1 MRVAES
7 DHLLS
12 PAMHR
17 WAQGVK
23 LAEEIRHF
31 FNLNMHSY
39 CKVSVLKDF
48 SRCDVLLTICI
59 LVVSILIL
67 PTGAFAENTTEHATD
82 NGPVLL
88 WSVPNGDFNYAS
100 GSMKNIACPGDG
112 SIVIAGYS
120 RGVVGARNRDGDL
133 IWSWRTQET
142 GAHVWS
148 VESSPKGKYT
158 GAILSYTGSERNDEF
173 VYLDEYG
180 NILWKRTLSKNP
192 SVWGISQSENGKI
205 IAIPGPGNVS
215 YFDETGKNIGT
226 SITGGSPWLIAT
238 SDDGNTTAVIVS
250 GSFSPY
256 RLLLTGPDGTIAWE
270 VPTDSAIDLAIS
282 GDGRYILLVGADR
295 IRQFSSEGR
304 ELWNY
309 SISPRFTDVSGSE
322 DGSYVAAEFQYYL
335 WFFNRTGDRLSE
347 YKSPSSASQPDS
359 LITSVSISGNGE
371 YVSAQ
376 ANTDLLFFD
385 RNGTL
390 LWLKPG
396 TSFIYSTCMSSDGKY
411 LGVASQEDFRY
422 YDTGITSTDPASA
435 AGPATGSPVVQD
447 RHGRGASEIPPTRA
461 DIPAISA
468 IIATCALILITGIK
482 K

>member
-1 MRVAES
+1 M
-7 DHLLS
+7 
-12 PAMHR
+12 
-17 WAQGVK
+17 
-23 LAEEIRHF
+23 
-31 FNLNMHSY
+31 Y
-39 CKVSVLKDF
+39 VLKDF
-48 SRCDVLLTICI
+48 SCRDGLRTICI
-59 LVVSILIL
+59 LVASILIL
-67 PTGAFAENTTEHATD
+67 PTGAFAENTTEHTTVPE
-82 NGPVLL
+82 PVLL

-133 IWSWRTQET
+133 IWSWRAQET

-205 IAIPGPGNVS
+205 IAIPGHGNVS
-215 YFDETGKNIGT
+215 YFDETGKYIGT

-371 YVSAQ
+371 YVSAVT
-376 ANTDLLFFD
+376 NTDVLLFFD

-390 LWLKPG
+390 LWRNPT
-396 TSFIYSTCMSSDGKY
+396 TSFIYSKCMSSDGKY
-411 LGVASQEDFRY
+411 LGVATQEDFRY
-422 YDTGITSTDPASA
+422 YDTGVASA
-435 AGPATGSPVVQD
+435 DATPATASAGVQEQN
-447 RHGRGASEIPPTRA
+447 RRGTSESQATHA
-461 DIPAISA
+461 DIPATTA
-468 IIATCALILITGIK
+468 IIAACALIIVTGIK